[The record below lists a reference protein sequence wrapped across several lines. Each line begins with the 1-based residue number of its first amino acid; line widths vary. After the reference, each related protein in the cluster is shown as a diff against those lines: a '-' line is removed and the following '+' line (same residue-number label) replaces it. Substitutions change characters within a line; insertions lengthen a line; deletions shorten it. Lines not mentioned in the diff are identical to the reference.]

1 MVVLLGGIDDATKV
15 DWTHWVVVGASEI
28 IVEMLSGIGD
38 VDVRRIVLSEGSG
51 EGATVTTT
59 TEDVILEAIA
69 VLDDIDGSG
78 SDGEGKRVVEGSFV
92 TVTATVV
99 AGSESDSSTI
109 FVDMMISVEGGS
121 VFGGAVMVVVSFV
134 VCVTV

>member
-38 VDVRRIVLSEGSG
+38 VDVGRIVLSEGSG
-51 EGATVTTT
+51 EGATGTTT
-59 TEDVILEAIA
+59 TEDVVLEAIA

-92 TVTATVV
+92 TVTATVI

-121 VFGGAVMVVVSFV
+121 VSGGAVMVVVSFV